1 MHVSGFTGEWATARM
16 LAALA
21 TLHAG
26 TAPGRLIMT
35 LQASTQDL
43 IFTQMMRVA
52 AAASLAAL
60 MARFAVFRRAVFTSR
75 RTPTQNLQLT
85 LMLSLP
91 FALGVTMRIFN
102 YHFADMT
109 LEGSLLIGLVGGRMA
124 GPLGGA
130 ILSLPAY
137 VHHEWL
143 ALPVAAVSG
152 LIGGLIREIV
162 PSNEA
167 IWDFGPFTF
176 LSVPRRLWRLLT
188 RREPAWQLLPL
199 GACVCLELGR
209 LLLGRA
215 VPQGWLFYF
224 PAPSAWLALVNVFAA
239 VFAVSLPIKIWN
251 SVRLELNL
259 EENQRLLLKAR
270 MDALA
275 SQINPHFLF
284 NTLNTVSSLV
294 RFDPDKARDVVIK
307 LSSILRRLLR
317 QHETFVPL
325 RDELEFI
332 DDYLDIEVARFGS
345 DKLQFFREVD
355 DATLESFVPSML
367 LQPIVENAIKHGLTP
382 KLEGGEI
389 RLRTKRA
396 EGRLVIEVEDNGT
409 GIPESRH
416 PDVYAGGIG
425 LRNVRE
431 RLRLIYDKDFRLDID
446 SRPGEGTRIRIEIPE
461 LVPVISR
468 AGVGADAK

>member
-1 MHVSGFTGEWATARM
+1 MS
-16 LAALA
+16 
-21 TLHAG
+21 
-26 TAPGRLIMT
+26 

-43 IFTQMMRVA
+43 VFTQMMRIA

-60 MARFAVFRRAVFTSR
+60 LARFAVFRRAVFAAR
-75 RTPTQNLQLT
+75 RTPRQNLE
-85 LMLSLP
+85 LMAMLALP
-91 FALGVTMRIFN
+91 FALGVTLRLFHYN
-102 YHFADMT
+102 FADMT
-109 LEGSLLIGLVGGRMA
+109 LEGALLIGLVGGRLA

-143 ALPVAAVSG
+143 AMPVAVVSG
-152 LIGGLIREIV
+152 LLGGLIREAV

-176 LSVPRRLWRLLT
+176 LSVPRRLWRLAVD
-188 RREPAWQLLPL
+188 REPAWPLLPL
-199 GACVCLELGR
+199 AACVGLELGR
-209 LLLGRA
+209 LALGKA
-215 VPQGWLFYF
+215 VPSRWLFYF
-224 PAPSAWLALVNVFAA
+224 PANSGWLVALDVLAA
-239 VFAVSLPIKIWN
+239 IFAVSLPIKIWN
-251 SVRLELNL
+251 SIRLELNL
-259 EENQRLLLKAR
+259 EENQRLLLRAR

-294 RFDPDKARDVVIK
+294 RFDPDKAREVVLK

-325 RDELEFI
+325 REELSFI
-332 DDYLDIEVARFGS
+332 DDYLDIEVARFGRE
-345 DKLQFFREVD
+345 KLQFFHEVED
-355 DATLESFVPSML
+355 ETLDSFVPSML
-367 LQPIVENAIKHGLTP
+367 LQPIVENAVKHGLTP

-389 RLRTKRA
+389 RLRTHRS

-409 GIPESRH
+409 GIPEHRH
-416 PDVYAGGIG
+416 PDVSGGGSGIG

-431 RLRLIYDKDFRLDID
+431 RLQLIYGNDFHLDID
-446 SRPGEGTRIRIEIPE
+446 SQPGEGTRIRIDIPE
-461 LVPVISR
+461 LVPTISQTIKTV
-468 AGVGADAK
+468 AGE